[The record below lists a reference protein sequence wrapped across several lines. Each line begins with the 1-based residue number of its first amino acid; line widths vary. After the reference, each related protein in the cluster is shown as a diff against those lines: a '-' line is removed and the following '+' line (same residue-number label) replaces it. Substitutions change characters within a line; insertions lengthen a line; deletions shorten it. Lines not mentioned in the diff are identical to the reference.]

1 MQEKKAFGWK
11 LALITNFA
19 LGCALIQLISLLELP
34 LFHAQQRKK
43 KTNKHIIAVCRE
55 ELNLL

>member
-43 KTNKHIIAVCRE
+43 KTKQTHNCC
-55 ELNLL
+55 L